1 MPTPL
6 AALAGFATGKILDN
20 LAADKQQSN
29 YEKNQASQQQF
40 TREMAVEST
49 PLAVL
54 GMRKAGL
61 NPATMSSPMSPVS
74 APSVSHGAA
83 IPTDISPLATL
94 AGLEIQKEVADAQV
108 DKLNAETQH
117 QRIINIRENTADD
130 DFNQALIDKLKDNKA
145 LFQSLGYSTERI
157 DKDIAKL
164 EESPTN
170 LGTFVANMSAIESTT
185 NSVTSFVD
193 KVTKMVELA
202 VKGRQLFD
210 KDLLDSMAKMES
222 RESLLVARKI
232 ATEIAQKYYLTQ
244 SGDQAKE
251 NIQNLAKERQKMDAE
266 ITNLGASS
274 KHLEAV
280 ANKVS
285 NEDVNTLI
293 SNGELGKAL
302 IAEGTQGINSFMH
315 GVGQGAGFVGG
326 ARLFGLT
333 PSNMTPTSLGKM
345 AVPVS
350 VGKTALAKTSGKVA
364 GKLNQVDAKIYSQL
378 VNYYGKKNANHYLN
392 GYLNSNHKSF
402 NAYLDAMQKA
412 AKKKK

>member
-6 AALAGFATGKILDN
+6 AALAGFAVGKVFDN
-20 LAADKQQSN
+20 LAAEKQQSN
-29 YEKNQASQQQF
+29 YEQNQASQQKF
-40 TREMAVEST
+40 TREMAVDAT

-61 NPATMSSPMSPVS
+61 NPAVMSSPMSPVS

-83 IPTDISPLATL
+83 IPTDITPLATL

-145 LFQSLGYSTERI
+145 LFQSLGYSTEQI

-164 EESPTN
+164 EENPTN
-170 LGTFVANMSAIESTT
+170 LGTFVANMSAIENTT

-202 VKGRQLFD
+202 VKERQLFD
-210 KDLLDSMAKMES
+210 KDLLDSMSKMES
-222 RESLLVARKI
+222 RESLLLARKI
-232 ATEIAQKYYLTQ
+232 STEIAQKYYLTQ
-244 SGDQAKE
+244 VGDQAKE
-251 NIQNLAKERQKMDAE
+251 NIQNLEKEREKIDAE
-266 ITNLGASS
+266 IDNLGASS
-274 KHLEAV
+274 NHLNAL

-293 SNGELGKAL
+293 ANGEIGKAL
-302 IAEGTQGINSFMH
+302 IAEGTKGVESFSH
-315 GVGQGAGFVGG
+315 GLGQGTGLIAG
-326 ARLFGLT
+326 ARLMGMT
-333 PSNMTPTSLGKM
+333 PANMVPTSLGKM
-345 AVPVS
+345 AMPAQ

-364 GKLNQVDAKIYSQL
+364 DKLSKVDSKTYSDL
-378 VNYYGKKNANHYLN
+378 VRYYGKQNANRYLN
-392 GYLNSNHKSF
+392 GYLNSKYGSF
-402 NAYLDAMQKA
+402 NAYLDAMQKM

>member
-6 AALAGFATGKILDN
+6 AALAGLAAGKLFDN
-20 LAADKQQSN
+20 LAAEKQQSN
-29 YEKNQASQQQF
+29 YEQNQASQQAF
-40 TREMAVEST
+40 TRNMAVDAT
-49 PLAVL
+49 PLAVV

-61 NPATMSSPMSPVS
+61 NPAVMSAPMQPVS

-83 IPTDISPLATL
+83 IPTDITPLATL
-94 AGLEIQKEVADAQV
+94 AGLEIQKEIADAQV

-145 LFQSLGYSTERI
+145 LFQSLGYSTEQI

-164 EESPTN
+164 EDSPTN
-170 LGTFVANMSAIESTT
+170 LGTFVANMSAIENTT

-202 VKGRQLFD
+202 VKSRQLFD
-210 KDLLDSMAKMES
+210 KDLLDSMSKMES
-222 RESLLVARKI
+222 RESTLVARKI
-232 ATEIAQKYYLTQ
+232 GTEIAQKYYLTK

-251 NIQNLAKERQKMDAE
+251 NIENLKKERDKVDAE
-266 ITNLGASS
+266 ITNLGSSS
-274 KHLEAV
+274 KHLEAL

-302 IAEGTQGINSFMH
+302 TAEGTSVANSFAK
-315 GVGQGAGFVGG
+315 GFGQGSGALLA
-326 ARLFGLT
+326 ARLGGFSPG
-333 PSNMTPTSLGKM
+333 NMSDLAKM
-345 AVPVS
+345 AMPQAI
-350 VGKTALAKTSGKVA
+350 GKTTLAKTGGKVA
-364 GKLNQVDAKIYSQL
+364 DKLSKVDKKTYSDL
-378 VNYYGKKNANHYLN
+378 MRYYGERNARHYLN

>member
-1 MPTPL
+1 MSTPL
-6 AALAGFATGKILDN
+6 AALAGFGVGKILDN
-20 LAADKQQSN
+20 LAAEKQQSN

-83 IPTDISPLATL
+83 IPTDISSLANL
-94 AGLEIQKEVADAQV
+94 ASLEIQKEVADAQV

-145 LFQSLGYSTERI
+145 LFQSLGYSTEQI

-164 EESPTN
+164 EENPTN

-202 VKGRQLFD
+202 VKERQLFD
-210 KDLLDSMAKMES
+210 RDSLDSMAKMES
-222 RESLLVARKI
+222 RESTLVARKI
-232 ATEIAQKYYLTQ
+232 GTEIAQKYYLTQ

-251 NIQNLAKERQKMDAE
+251 NIQNLIKERQKVDAE
-266 ITNLGASS
+266 IDNLGSSS
-274 KHLEAV
+274 KHLSAL
-280 ANKVS
+280 ANKIG

-302 IAEGTQGINSFMH
+302 IAEGTQGLNSFMH

-345 AVPVS
+345 ALPQS
-350 VGKTALAKTSGKVA
+350 VGKTTLAKTGGKVA
-364 GKLNQVDAKIYSQL
+364 DKLSKVDKKVYSDL
-378 VNYYGKKNANHYLN
+378 VNYYGKKNANNYLN
-392 GYLNSNHKSF
+392 GYLKSNYKSF
-402 NAYLDAMQKA
+402 NSYLDALQKA